1 VLDLVCLMPCSAAD
15 CMSVQACT
23 SLRCLDAGLGA
34 LVQVCGTPQ
43 GGDYEKLRTHMQKA
57 SVDAYHRKAAA
68 IDAHE
73 AGLMQV

>member
-1 VLDLVCLMPCSAAD
+1 MSSQPCTHLH
-15 CMSVQACT
+15 CV
-23 SLRCLDAGLGA
+23 DASSDV

-43 GGDYEKLRTHMQKA
+43 GGDYEKLRTHMQQA

-68 IDAHE
+68 IDEHE